1 MTLYLQ
7 SLKTNIRKACYLDN
21 FMLTFAIWYT
31 LPLKVQC
38 INFPLRFCMKNKLP
52 FLRHFVLLFNKDQR
66 RPFPIRTLI
75 WLGRGHISIFFSPVF
90 SLAYFVE
97 KDYTES
103 KYTSIPESMWW
114 AIQTMTSV
122 STGEGEVSTSVS
134 RGGSLN
140 YALNRVFSP
149 NQMNLWLYF

>member
-52 FLRHFVLLFNKDQR
+52 FLRHFVLLFNKDDLFQFG
-66 RPFPIRTLI
+66 PSYDLDEDILV
-75 WLGRGHISIFFSPVF
+75 FFSPVF

-122 STGEGEVSTSVS
+122 STGEGVVSTSVS

>member
-1 MTLYLQ
+1 
-7 SLKTNIRKACYLDN
+7 
-21 FMLTFAIWYT
+21 
-31 LPLKVQC
+31 
-38 INFPLRFCMKNKLP
+38 MKNKLP
-52 FLRHFVLLFNKDQR
+52 FLRHFVLLFNKDDLFQFG
-66 RPFPIRTLI
+66 PSYDLDEDILV
-75 WLGRGHISIFFSPVF
+75 FFSPVF

-149 NQMNLWLYF
+149 NQMNL